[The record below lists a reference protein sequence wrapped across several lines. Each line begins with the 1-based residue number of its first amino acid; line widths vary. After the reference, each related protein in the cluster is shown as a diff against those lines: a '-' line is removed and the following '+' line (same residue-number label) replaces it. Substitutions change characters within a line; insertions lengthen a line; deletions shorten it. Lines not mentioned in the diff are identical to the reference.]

1 VGEVGDVRQTRPDV
15 ASSPAI
21 YQPLVQGVPS
31 EASLLPAGYLYGDS
45 ATLVLRTAMPP
56 EQMENVFRAA
66 GRSIDPQLPLTNMQT
81 MESAISRTEAPRRF
95 NTSLISAFAA
105 AAILLA
111 ILGIYSVIAFA
122 VAQRTQEM
130 AIRLALGSPRS
141 AVRGLVLASAARLA
155 LAGCI
160 LGLAGAIA
168 SGRLLSAL
176 LFNVSPFD
184 PLVLTLAAVAVLL
197 LSLLAAL
204 VPALHAASVNPI
216 KALRSE

>member
-1 VGEVGDVRQTRPDV
+1 
-15 ASSPAI
+15 
-21 YQPLVQGVPS
+21 
-31 EASLLPAGYLYGDS
+31 
-45 ATLVLRTAMPP
+45 
-56 EQMENVFRAA
+56 
-66 GRSIDPQLPLTNMQT
+66 
-81 MESAISRTEAPRRF
+81 MESALSHTESPRRF

-105 AAILLA
+105 AALLLA
-111 ILGIYSVIAFA
+111 ILGIYSVIAFT

-141 AVRGLVLASAARLA
+141 AVRRLVLASAAKLA

-160 LGLAGAIA
+160 FGLAGAMAA
-168 SGRLLSAL
+168 SKLLRAF
-176 LFNVSPFD
+176 LFGVSPFD

-216 KALRSE
+216 LALRSE